1 MANTKK
7 KSTTKKVDKKL
18 DELLKDKKTIEN
30 TENLKAKDNKKK
42 KSTSTKKTTSKK
54 TTAKGATTKKA
65 ANSSVKKMTTKKT
78 TTAKKTPSKKTT
90 TKTKTKDKF
99 IIVSDDIIDNNK
111 ETSESLKKL
120 NDLSKEIR
128 DLYEKAEEKKEPIS
142 IENVYI
148 TDNNNDDERIDKA
161 YIILNRITIILF
173 IIFMILLIAFIAFVI
188 YICTY

>member
-30 TENLKAKDNKKK
+30 TENLKVKDNKKK
-42 KSTSTKKTTSKK
+42 KSASTKKTTSKK
-54 TTAKGATTKKA
+54 TTAKRSTTKKA
-65 ANSSVKKMTTKKT
+65 ADSSVKKMTTKKT
-78 TTAKKTPSKKTT
+78 TTAKKTPSKKAT

-111 ETSESLKKL
+111 EKSESLKKL
-120 NDLSKEIR
+120 NNLSKEIR
-128 DLYEKAEEKKEPIS
+128 DLYEKVEEKKEPIS